1 MKDMEKITS
10 SLRRTSS
17 LSEINFNSNTQMCS
31 KVLST
36 VPGFHPSVGEEYKKM
51 VKGFLRMKR
60 NGNTFPEKQKKMMI
74 SFAESQV
81 IATQE
86 AFRKIDDEVKEWFR

>member
-1 MKDMEKITS
+1 
-10 SLRRTSS
+10 
-17 LSEINFNSNTQMCS
+17 
-31 KVLST
+31 
-36 VPGFHPSVGEEYKKM
+36 
-51 VKGFLRMKR
+51 MKR

-86 AFRKIDDEVKEWFR
+86 AFIKIDDEVKDWFR